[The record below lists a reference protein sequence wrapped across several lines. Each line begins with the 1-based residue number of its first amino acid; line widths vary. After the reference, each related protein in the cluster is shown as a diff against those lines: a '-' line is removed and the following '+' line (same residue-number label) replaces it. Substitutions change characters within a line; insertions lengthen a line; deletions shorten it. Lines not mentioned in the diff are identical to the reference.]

1 MPFAP
6 VALAT
11 ALTLLVTGCAG
22 RGSAED
28 QAAADAATQFLAAVG
43 TAPESGCDLLAP
55 ATLEQLE
62 SDGEQCGEALGEVAS
77 SGSPG
82 SGEPRVDVYGRDA
95 MVRWGGAT
103 LFLARFDD
111 GWRVTAAGC
120 EPRGKDLPYD
130 CTIEGR

>member
-55 ATLEQLE
+55 ATLEQARVRRRAVRRGVGRGRE
-62 SDGEQCGEALGEVAS
+62 P
-77 SGSPG
+77 GSPG